1 MFFFFGDTIVHMLFN
16 NKVVIITGGSK
27 GVGAAT
33 AHLFANS
40 GANLIL
46 VARDKDNLDYIVK
59 KLELKVKIMGVA
71 MDVSDTDA
79 CVALLEK
86 VKSQFGRIDILVNN
100 AGYHSRGLVENIDV
114 NDLSK
119 MIDINLKAPIILSR
133 LAIPYLKE
141 AGGGSIVN
149 VASLAG
155 RVPIPGSAGY
165 SASKAGLRSF
175 TYALGTEL
183 LGSNIKLAVI
193 SPGPIDTDFIMA
205 DIDSNSDLTFSQPL
219 STANEVAQ
227 EILNIC
233 NNRLREKAI
242 PRLSGFLTN
251 LVYLFPRVGRLLQ
264 PYLEN
269 KGAKAKAKLKAYKKL
284 SS

>member
-141 AGGGSIVN
+141 AGGLPI
-149 VASLAG
+149 SL
-155 RVPIPGSAGY
+155 SY
-165 SASKAGLRSF
+165 
-175 TYALGTEL
+175 
-183 LGSNIKLAVI
+183 
-193 SPGPIDTDFIMA
+193 
-205 DIDSNSDLTFSQPL
+205 
-219 STANEVAQ
+219 
-227 EILNIC
+227 
-233 NNRLREKAI
+233 
-242 PRLSGFLTN
+242 PRLDAATTLTPMNKNTKIINCFKCFIFKTIFQKIQKFLS
-251 LVYLFPRVGRLLQ
+251 P
-264 PYLEN
+264 
-269 KGAKAKAKLKAYKKL
+269 KLT
-284 SS
+284 